1 MKRGF
6 SGPNVS
12 GHTVFGSM
20 LPAKSSPAIR
30 SSQIM
35 TAFLLPLKNCKGGGA
50 LCPNIHTAQPGRPA
64 PAPANFPGAV
74 ILAEN
79 PFAVAGR
86 TNIPTKATAQSPPAR
101 RSFAV
106 IVTNRNTGSGFRRK
120 LTRINRACFTRWAG
134 MPIMSAALNPILS
147 FVLCV

>member
-1 MKRGF
+1 MKRRF

-12 GHTVFGSM
+12 GHTAFGSM
-20 LPAKSSPAIR
+20 LPAKSSLAIR

-35 TAFLLPLKNCKGGGA
+35 TAFLLPLKNCKGGA
-50 LCPNIHTAQPGRPA
+50 LCPNLHTAQPGRPA
-64 PAPANFPGAV
+64 PTPASFPGAV

-86 TNIPTKATAQSPPAR
+86 TNIRTKATAQSPPAR

-106 IVTNRNTGSGFRRK
+106 IVTNKNTGSEFRRE
-120 LTRINRACFTRWAG
+120 LTSIN
-134 MPIMSAALNPILS
+134 SASLIFPAPCERPPNSQPRS
-147 FVLCV
+147 QRK